1 MEADKIKTAYIG
13 RSFYS
18 NAEFIGKLEKV
29 YLAIDRKITA
39 KQYDDLR
46 YTLKQSTLNSERES
60 MYEAFDDTFLKL
72 FPNFVE
78 RFNLLFDE
86 ADRKMP
92 PNDHSLTSEMR
103 IFALIRLGISDSER
117 IAKFLDYSVHTVNT
131 YKTRIKN
138 RSTADN
144 DKFESLVM
152 QI

>member
-1 MEADKIKTAYIG
+1 
-13 RSFYS
+13 
-18 NAEFIGKLEKV
+18 
-29 YLAIDRKITA
+29 
-39 KQYDDLR
+39 
-46 YTLKQSTLNSERES
+46 
-60 MYEAFDDTFLKL
+60 MYESFDETFLKL

-103 IFALIRLGISDSER
+103 IFALIRLGINDSER

-138 RSTADN
+138 RSTAEN
-144 DKFESLVM
+144 DKFESLIM